1 MLIDLITVPY
11 DSGHRGARMG
21 AGPGHLLANGAVE
34 RLRGAGATVR
44 ETGVGL
50 EAGFT
55 AEVAGAF
62 DLARA
67 TAFAVRTALGRG
79 SLPVVLAGN
88 CFSAVGTV
96 AALPHPGT
104 GVVWLDAHADLN
116 TPETTT
122 SGMVDGMALS
132 TVLGRCWTGMTG
144 KIDGFAPVPEEN
156 VLLAG
161 ARDLDE
167 AERYYLDR
175 SRILAVGPDALRGR
189 HGVAERLDALAG
201 RVSGVYLH
209 VDLDVHDAGEG
220 RANAFAGE
228 GGLTAAEVRELVH
241 EVAGRVPIV
250 AAAIT
255 AYDPAVD
262 DDGRMLAIAL
272 DLLQAVAETAADRQA
287 DGDGATW

>member
-1 MLIDLITVPY
+1 MLIDLIQVPF
-11 DSGHRGARMG
+11 DSGHRGLRMG
-21 AGPGHLLANGAVE
+21 AGPGHILAGGAVE
-34 RLRGAGATVR
+34 RLRAAGATVR
-44 ETGVGL
+44 ETAVGL

-67 TAFAVRTALGRG
+67 TAFAVRVARGRG
-79 SLPVVLAGN
+79 SLPIVLAGN
-88 CFSAVGTV
+88 CFSAVGAV

-104 GVVWLDAHADLN
+104 GVVWLDAHGDLN

-144 KIDGFAPVPEEN
+144 KIDGFAPVAEEN

-161 ARDLDE
+161 ARDLDD
-167 AERYYLDR
+167 AERYYLER
-175 SRILAVGPDALRGR
+175 SRILIAGPDTLRGR
-189 HGVAERLDALAG
+189 HGIAQRLDALAG
-201 RVSGVYLH
+201 RVEGVYLH
-209 VDLDVHDAGEG
+209 VDLDVHDADQG
-220 RANAFAGE
+220 RANSFAGT
-228 GGLTAAEVRELVH
+228 GGLTAGEVRALVR
-241 EVAGRVPIV
+241 EVASRIPVV

-255 AYDPAVD
+255 AYDPAAD
-262 DDGRMLAIAL
+262 DDGRMLPIAL
-272 DLLQAVAETAADRQA
+272 DLLQTLAETATDRQA